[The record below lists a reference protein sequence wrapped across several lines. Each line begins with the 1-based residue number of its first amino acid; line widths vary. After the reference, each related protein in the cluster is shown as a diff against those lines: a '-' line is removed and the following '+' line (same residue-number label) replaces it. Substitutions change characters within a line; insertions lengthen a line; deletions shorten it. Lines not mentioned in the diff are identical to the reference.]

1 VKSRL
6 ERFRQLLPEAGV
18 DAVIISQP
26 ENRRYLSGF
35 TGSAGYLLIGP
46 DWAVLATDFRYT
58 EQARQEAPDFEVWRI
73 DGSLVPALRDLTR
86 RRSLRRLGF
95 EAHAVTYQTYR
106 EWSRYLRGR
115 GVRLVPLRGL
125 VEQLRAVKDEEEIG
139 RIRKAAEITDRA
151 LAAVLETLKYGVTE
165 RELAWEVERVM
176 RELGADGVSFA
187 PIVATGPNAARPHH
201 RPGDRR
207 VQPGDIVLLDI
218 GAGFDGYQSD
228 LTRTFV
234 FGRPEEKFLEVWRV
248 VAEANEAARRA
259 ARPGMPAAEVDAVA
273 REVIRAAG
281 YGENFGHGLGHGVG
295 LVIHEAPRLGPRSE
309 DKLAAGM
316 VFTIEPG
323 IYLPG
328 WGGVRIE
335 DLVVLRDH
343 GVEVISQAPKFPVLE
358 I

>member
-1 VKSRL
+1 MKSRL
-6 ERFRQLLPEAGV
+6 ERFREILASAGV

-46 DWAVLATDFRYT
+46 NLAVLATDFRYI
-58 EQARQEAPDFEVWRI
+58 EQAVQEAPEFEVWRI
-73 DGSLVPALRDLTR
+73 DGSLVPALRDLVR
-86 RRSLRRLGF
+86 KHGVRRLGF

-106 EWSRYLRGR
+106 EWSRHLRGR

-125 VEQLRAVKDEEEIG
+125 AEQLRMVKDDAEVSL
-139 RIRKAAEITDRA
+139 IRRAAEITDQA
-151 LAAVLETLKYGVTE
+151 LAAVLSNLKFGLTE
-165 RELAWEVERVM
+165 RELAWQIERTM
-176 RELGADGVSFA
+176 RELGADGPAFR

-201 RPGDRR
+201 PPGDRR
-207 VQPGDIVLLDI
+207 IQPGDIVLIDI
-218 GAGFDGYQSD
+218 GAGFGGYQSD

-234 FGRPEEKFLEVWRV
+234 FGRADEKFLEVWRI

-259 ARPGMPAAEVDAVA
+259 ARPGVSAAEVDAAA

-295 LVIHEAPRLGPRSE
+295 LVIHEGPRLGPKSE
-309 DKLAAGM
+309 DRLAAGM

-343 GVEVISQAPKFPVLE
+343 GVEVISQSPRFPVLE

>member
-1 VKSRL
+1 MKSRL
-6 ERFRQLLPEAGV
+6 ERFRELLADAGV

-35 TGSAGYLLIGP
+35 TGSAGHLLVGP
-46 DWAVLATDFRYT
+46 DFAVLATDFRYI

-86 RRSLRRLGF
+86 RRGVRRLGF

-106 EWSRYLRGR
+106 EWSRRLRGR

-125 VEQLRAVKDEEEIG
+125 VEQLRARKDEEELS

-151 LAAVLETLKYGVTE
+151 LAAVLETLKYGMTE
-165 RELAWEVERVM
+165 RELAWQVERTM
-176 RELGADGVSFA
+176 RELGADGLSFT
-187 PIVATGPNAARPHH
+187 PIIATGPNAARPHH

-207 VQPGDIVLLDI
+207 LQPGDIILFDI

-248 VAEANEAARRA
+248 VAEANEAARQA
-259 ARPGMPAAEVDAVA
+259 ARPGVPAAEVDAAA
-273 REVIRAAG
+273 REVIKAAG
-281 YGENFGHGLGHGVG
+281 YGDNFGHGLGHGVG
-295 LVIHEAPRLGPRSE
+295 LVVHEAPRLGPKSE
-309 DKLAAGM
+309 DTLAAGM

-328 WGGVRIE
+328 WGGVRTE

-358 I
+358 V